1 MIVEP
6 QKKSNTV
13 KMVAIVVIF
22 FVLGLTAAWLY
33 NRNSD
38 GKTKAGSAQQ
48 SGQAGRAAGAGRPA
62 LGITVPP
69 MNTMPD
75 VQEYMR
81 TVRAT
86 PIPDDYVV
94 PEYIS
99 AAANYDEAMLVLNQ
113 RFPDFSNK
121 EGTDLIKA
129 VWDQPVRYQS
139 LMLEN
144 KAARLQFRPELS
156 ADSTFVRQ
164 H

>member
-1 MIVEP
+1 
-6 QKKSNTV
+6 
-13 KMVAIVVIF
+13 MVAIVVIF
-22 FVLGLTAAWLY
+22 FGLGLTAAWLY

-38 GKTKAGSAQQ
+38 GTKSQGTEQGSVQ
-48 SGQAGRAAGAGRPA
+48 GGRAAGAGKPA
-62 LGITVPP
+62 MGVTVPP

-81 TVRAT
+81 KVRAT

-99 AAANYDEAMLVLNQ
+99 AAANYDEAMFVLNQ

-139 LMLEN
+139 LMVEN
-144 KAARLQFRPELS
+144 KAARLKFRPELL